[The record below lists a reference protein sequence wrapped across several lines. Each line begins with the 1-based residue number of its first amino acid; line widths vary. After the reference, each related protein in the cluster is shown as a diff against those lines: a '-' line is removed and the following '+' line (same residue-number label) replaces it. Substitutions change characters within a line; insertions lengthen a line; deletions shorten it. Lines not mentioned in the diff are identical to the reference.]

1 MAAPSF
7 FMNFFNSSSQIIQPS
22 IKSFGQILFS
32 QDIRVG
38 VLVILSMAVFHPLG
52 AAIAFMVT
60 AVCHAMINILQGVR
74 NRKLQ
79 GISQEDYQDGL
90 YGFNGALL
98 AIGASVFFGLNV
110 WVLLALIPLSLLAN
124 QLWLAFYK
132 RGIPL
137 FTLPATLLV
146 LTLLNLIHAN
156 PEASSL
162 YWGIQGFSQ
171 IIYITSPITAGIIA
185 AAILLAYYKNLV
197 WFLSGSGMS
206 FLSCFIFSDD
216 HFLSLMLANQL
227 LFACYLSST
236 QRPIYQLT
244 TIALVNTAILM
255 LIFYLLFTLSLPV
268 MVFPYMVASM
278 ITTYMLKNQ
287 YGRNLSINL

>member
-1 MAAPSF
+1 
-7 FMNFFNSSSQIIQPS
+7 MNVSKIASQIIQPS

-38 VLVILSMAVFHPLG
+38 VLVILSMAAFHPLG
-52 AAIAFMVT
+52 AAIAFIVT
-60 AVCHAMINILQGVR
+60 IVCHAMIVISQRVGNS
-74 NRKLQ
+74 KLQ

-98 AIGASVFFGLNV
+98 AIGASVFFGFTL
-110 WVLLALIPLSLLAN
+110 WVLLALVPLSLLAN
-124 QLWLAFYK
+124 QLWLSFYK

-146 LTLLNLIHAN
+146 LMLLNMIHIN
-156 PEASSL
+156 PETSSL
-162 YWGIQGFSQ
+162 HWGIQGFSQ
-171 IIYITSPITAGIIA
+171 IIYIANPITACIIA

-197 WFLSGSGMS
+197 WFLLGSGMS
-206 FLSCFIFSDD
+206 LLSCFIFSDD

-244 TIALVNTAILM
+244 TIALVNAAILI
-255 LIFYLLFTLSLPV
+255 LIFYLLFNLSLPV
-268 MVFPYMVASM
+268 MVFPYIVASM
-278 ITTYMLKNQ
+278 ITSYMLKKQ
-287 YGRNLSINL
+287 YGSNLPIRL

>member
-1 MAAPSF
+1 
-7 FMNFFNSSSQIIQPS
+7 MNVSKIASQIIQPS

-60 AVCHAMINILQGVR
+60 AVCHVMIVVSQRVQNH
-74 NRKLQ
+74 KLQ

-98 AIGASVFFGLNV
+98 AIGASVFFGFNV

-146 LTLLNLIHAN
+146 LTLLNLIHTSS
-156 PEASSL
+156 ETSSL
-162 YWGIQGFSQ
+162 HWGIQGFSQ
-171 IIYITSPITAGIIA
+171 IIYIAHPFTALILI
-185 AAILLAYYKNLV
+185 AAILLAYYKNLS
-197 WFLSGSGMS
+197 WIILGIIMTLLS
-206 FLSCFIFSDD
+206 FLILSDN

-236 QRPIYQLT
+236 KRTLKQLLK
-244 TIALVNTAILM
+244 IALLNATILI
-255 LIFYLLFTLSLPV
+255 LIFYLLYALSLPV
-268 MVFPYMVASM
+268 MVFPYIVASM
-278 ITTYMLKNQ
+278 ITSYMLNQ
-287 YGRNLSINL
+287 YGSNLPIRL